1 MPRSAVS
8 PANTPAISFPDI
20 AGDMARIGDMSAC
33 LMENKGYYSLVTHN
47 SSSLSGLGEKAAA
60 RTAWSVLSTEG
71 E

>member
-1 MPRSAVS
+1 
-8 PANTPAISFPDI
+8 
-20 AGDMARIGDMSAC
+20 MSAC

-60 RTAWSVLSTEG
+60 RIAWSVLSTEG